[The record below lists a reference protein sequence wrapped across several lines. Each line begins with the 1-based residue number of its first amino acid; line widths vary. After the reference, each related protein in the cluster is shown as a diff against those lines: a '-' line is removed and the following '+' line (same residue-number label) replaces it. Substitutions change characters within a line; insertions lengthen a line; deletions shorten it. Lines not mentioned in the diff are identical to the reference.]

1 MIAPKLGS
9 HLDLLM
15 QSLISSPWPCSRQAN
30 ILLLRLG
37 LPLSLHFLQSIGA
50 TRWIDVGRPVGWS
63 RRPFCLVVLTASETR
78 NPLQF
83 IIKRSNCASRI
94 AAAEDVQTNTP
105 PPLRPQRGKKSKHR
119 LIQGCGER
127 QTDTERWE
135 EGLCVE
141 TGNLTKLISRTNCT
155 KSTWVFDVLTDESL
169 LSRPDIGVL
178 VWILGV
184 IPFPSSTLGP
194 SGCPPSLRASVRLSV
209 GGREEREDATD
220 RQCFAGPSDLPS
232 FPKTKCSA

>member
-1 MIAPKLGS
+1 M
-9 HLDLLM
+9 DRRR
-15 QSLISSPWPCSRQAN
+15 SS
-30 ILLLRLG
+30 
-37 LPLSLHFLQSIGA
+37 
-50 TRWIDVGRPVGWS
+50 GRS

-94 AAAEDVQTNTP
+94 APAEDVQTNTP
-105 PPLRPQRGKKSKHR
+105 PPLPERSKKASKHR

-127 QTDTERWE
+127 QDGHGAVGRRPMCGDGEPN
-135 EGLCVE
+135 E
-141 TGNLTKLISRTNCT
+141 THLPYQVHVGFRCLNQ
-155 KSTWVFDVLTDESL
+155 ESL
-169 LSRPDIGVL
+169 LSRPDIEVL